1 MGSQVARRAAVAAV
15 TAVAAI
21 AWGGFLTGGRPL
33 ATVPTAFEEPFE
45 ISGADRA
52 AGLRFAP
59 TVAPGDRA
67 WFEAAVAAS
76 RPEAQRLVA
85 EVDGLV
91 EVRTHTGDP
100 FGVTEIS
107 PSGYVISLDVG
118 SMNRDRVVDR
128 ESTVLHE
135 LGHVID
141 HALVAAD
148 LNRTLDAGIP
158 RGACQSASELTGSC
172 TAPEERFADTFAKWS
187 LRGAVSQVGA
197 GYGVATPP
205 SLEGWGAPLGIL
217 ATEIATRR

>member
-1 MGSQVARRAAVAAV
+1 MGSTVARRVAVAAVAA
-15 TAVAAI
+15 ASAI
-21 AWGGFLTGGRPL
+21 AWAGFLAGGRPL
-33 ATVPTAFEEPFE
+33 ATVPTAFEETYE

-52 AGLRFAP
+52 AGLRFAA

-67 WFEAAVAAS
+67 WFEAAVAAA
-76 RPEAQRLVA
+76 RPEAQRLIA

-100 FGVTEIS
+100 FGVTRIS
-107 PSGYVISLDVG
+107 SAGYVISLDIG

-141 HALVAAD
+141 HALVPAA
-148 LNRTLDAGIP
+148 LNTTLDAGIP
-158 RGACQSASELTGSC
+158 RGPCQSAGELTGSC
-172 TAPEERFADTFAKWS
+172 TAVEERFADTFAKWS

-205 SLEGWGAPLGIL
+205 SLEAWGAPLGIL
-217 ATEIATRR
+217 ATELSSSR